1 MCNSLFGL
9 IHLLSPLIML
19 TCPMFNNIFLIAVSR
34 DVSKFAEKHQ
44 AGDKQKKE
52 GLELLSRPNA
62 FFRPCSIEMQLL
74 LLVFW

>member
-1 MCNSLFGL
+1 
-9 IHLLSPLIML
+9 
-19 TCPMFNNIFLIAVSR
+19 MFNNIFLIVVSR

-44 AGDKQKKE
+44 AGDEKKKKKE

-62 FFRPCSIEMQLL
+62 FFRPCSIKMQLL

>member
-1 MCNSLFGL
+1 
-9 IHLLSPLIML
+9 
-19 TCPMFNNIFLIAVSR
+19 MFNNIFLIVVSR

>member
-1 MCNSLFGL
+1 
-9 IHLLSPLIML
+9 
-19 TCPMFNNIFLIAVSR
+19 MFNNIFLIAVSQ

-44 AGDKQKKE
+44 AGDEKKKE